1 LRVADSSATRKEF
14 GPAVAGSRGPSAYRL
29 VRIVTLIAARSH
41 LIATAAFGSYGKS
54 EYAYAQWHW
63 CALASPGSIPAKLR
77 RMREN
82 ILEFTLPPRRTKRRY
97 PRAVKLKMSSYAKK
111 RPAAKRK
118 TRA

>member
-1 LRVADSSATRKEF
+1 
-14 GPAVAGSRGPSAYRL
+14 
-29 VRIVTLIAARSH
+29 
-41 LIATAAFGSYGKS
+41 
-54 EYAYAQWHW
+54 
-63 CALASPGSIPAKLR
+63 
-77 RMREN
+77 MREN